1 MEKESEKKGRP
12 KTAYLVAAG
21 VAVVVVVAAAAVF
34 IYNAAFGTDQ
44 EKVDQA
50 TLELRSAAE
59 LMGVNDDLIAT
70 ANDLSSSTALKARAK
85 ARSAQK
91 QIDRIRGMSADQD
104 PSADLTSALDDSES
118 AAQGVERLAG
128 RLIASSKLRDRA
140 TRDNADKLLRAQKGL
155 RGLVGA
161 VAIAKPLNDSM
172 NALAGVIDEAVADLK
187 DEDALS
193 GEAEKNANAT
203 TVLVDERAQD
213 AQKIEK
219 GIKVGIEREVAS
231 LGDTRFDVTKVAPDT
246 DCGGGPGGSAL
257 VLNSGSTTCE
267 IIRAVDKARIKG
279 QEPAGWTCGGLPISV
294 NGYTADLATGNSC
307 TNESKG
313 ITFSTYNRDG
323 MASLEAQAAADKAR
337 QEASS
342 GSGRCLDG
350 YDWVHSYG
358 VPNSGRCVVIEGDE
372 SEG

>member
-1 MEKESEKKGRP
+1 MEEKSEEKGSR
-12 KTAYLVAAG
+12 KSAYFVAAG
-21 VAVVVVVAAAAVF
+21 VGVVVVAVAAVF

-70 ANDLSSSTALKARAK
+70 ANDLSSSTAPKARAK

-91 QIDRIRGMSADQD
+91 RIDRIRGMSADQD
-104 PSADLTSALDDSES
+104 PSAELTSALDDSEA
-118 AAQGVERLAG
+118 AAQGVDRLAG
-128 RLIASSKLRDRA
+128 RLVASSKLRGRA
-140 TRDNADKLLRAQKGL
+140 TRDNADRLLRAQKGL

-193 GEAEKNANAT
+193 GEAEKNADAT

-213 AQKIEK
+213 AQTIEK

-246 DCGGGPGGSAL
+246 DCGDGSGGSAL

-267 IIRAVDKARIKG
+267 IIRAVDKARIGGKA
-279 QEPAGWTCGGLPISV
+279 PAGWTCGGLPVSV
-294 NGYTADLATGNSC
+294 NGYTGDVATGTSC

-313 ITFSTYNRDG
+313 VTFSTYNRDG
-323 MASLEAQAAADKAR
+323 MDSLEAAAAAEKAR

-342 GSGRCLDG
+342 GSGRCRDG
-350 YDWVHSYG
+350 EDWVHSYG